1 MIKNNKFWTLID
13 RLEYFGVLLL
23 IALTPIM
30 LQNVYTSPFQVEW
43 LRRVQPVD
51 LFFIPLFVIW
61 LVGTIRNPSR
71 LRRVPLK
78 TPLLIYVAAIILSV
92 VHAGGMEKGMIEVLI
107 TAYLIALYFIVATVL
122 NNEQCLLRAL
132 RIWLLTA
139 IAVTAVGLI
148 GYAVAV
154 ATSQENFFAY
164 IGRDMPIFWRSFRIR
179 SSFQPTSKLFSTYM
193 LLTIPLVIIYCIDL
207 CRTFLTRWLIGVVG
221 VFMVIATVL
230 TLSRHVFALFVEMG
244 LLLIFCMRRVPTPKR
259 KKLLGFAAIAFTV
272 IGVSGVFADQA
283 YSSFHIA
290 SVKFLH
296 GSDPA
301 NMVHEHHYYS
311 ADPKRGLETVSL
323 SVDYVYGSYYWA
335 KRGALWMFTKHPL
348 VGIGEGGFGKYY
360 KVFMDEIGLPKDMV
374 TLASAH
380 NQLLNS
386 LSETGIL
393 GASALVV
400 LWICVFRS
408 LVLAYRR
415 PLDNRGMSSLALNKA
430 FLIGFVGLMIAS
442 LNLDFMNFRFV
453 WLALGIAMSS
463 V

>member
-311 ADPKRGLETVSL
+311 ADPKRGL
-323 SVDYVYGSYYWA
+323 
-335 KRGALWMFTKHPL
+335 
-348 VGIGEGGFGKYY
+348 GIGEGGFGKYY

-430 FLIGFVGLMIAS
+430 FLIGFVGLMK
-442 LNLDFMNFRFV
+442 R
-453 WLALGIAMSS
+453 GITEA
-463 V
+463 